1 MPLFDNPFSMEI
13 PIRIGRLNTV
23 FFINNN
29 LCVNNSECTS
39 TPHCHHDFEIRYV
52 ERGTCNQIINKESYP
67 VDAGNLLLIH
77 PLEYH
82 HQNSNNDSTQYNF
95 RFSVTPP
102 SAGDRSRRRAYDAC
116 LAILTGER
124 YLSDTSGLLRLYLE
138 QLTQEIYR
146 KKDGY
151 NENVRAICVL
161 IFVAFLRMTNKPL
174 GLLFPPEDFRYRGLN
189 RTKIDEFFRQR
200 YLTDIRIRDLAEAM
214 NISERQVNRH
224 MHKMFGMSFT
234 QKLNDMRLENA
245 ANLLISDNRP
255 IPHVAMQC
263 GFKSNK
269 YFYQCFKEKF
279 GVSPQKY
286 RINAK
291 HAAEMKEKT
300 Q

>member
-52 ERGTCNQIINKESYP
+52 EHGTCNQIINKEVYP

-82 HQNSNNDSTQYNF
+82 YQNSNNDSTQYNF

-102 SAGDRSRRRAYDAC
+102 NSTGDRLRQRAYDAC
-116 LAILTGER
+116 LAILTAER
-124 YLSDTSGLLRLYLE
+124 RLSDTSGLLQLYLG

-151 NENVRAICVL
+151 NENVRSLCVL
-161 IFVAFLRMTNKPL
+161 IFVEFLRMTEKPL
-174 GLLFPPEDFRYRGLN
+174 DHLFPPEDFRYRGLN

-214 NISERQVNRH
+214 NVSERQVNRH
-224 MHKMFGMSFT
+224 MHKC
-234 QKLNDMRLENA
+234 LECHLPKN
-245 ANLLISDNRP
+245 
-255 IPHVAMQC
+255 
-263 GFKSNK
+263 
-269 YFYQCFKEKF
+269 
-279 GVSPQKY
+279 
-286 RINAK
+286 
-291 HAAEMKEKT
+291 
-300 Q
+300 